1 MKTDIFKAINNMIR
15 QDRDCQ
21 IVDRTKIK
29 KMLKILED
37 VDIKLPELNRANEE
51 YFWSGDSTYV
61 VMKEWFASLVIET
74 KNYISEKS
82 KREISKLSAPEY
94 TRSCLKYLVE
104 EKERCDE
111 YILKEF
117 HNKINEINFKH
128 LIEENAKELCK
139 VKIDNNIIII
149 FRWILV

>member
-1 MKTDIFKAINNMIR
+1 MIR

-82 KREISKLSAPEY
+82 KREISKLSTPEY

>member
-1 MKTDIFKAINNMIR
+1 LKTDIFKAINNMIR

>member
-1 MKTDIFKAINNMIR
+1 MIR